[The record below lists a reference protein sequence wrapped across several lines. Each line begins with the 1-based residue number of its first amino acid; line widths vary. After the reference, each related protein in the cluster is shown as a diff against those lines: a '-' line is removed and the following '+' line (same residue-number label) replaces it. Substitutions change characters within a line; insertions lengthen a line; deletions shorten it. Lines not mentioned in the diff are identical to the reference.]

1 MRKGYIIKTNAYL
14 LVLSQVCLD
23 GHWNGVTLQFAS
35 VQQLLQEEPVSLSPL
50 NQVGWHFWRTA
61 HPRLIKERVYNPVA
75 VYKGMQPLYNIPN
88 LECILDYLWIS
99 KRNPGK
105 KKKKNSMVR
114 SNGGDNSYVHCHV
127 PTTNVYI

>member
-1 MRKGYIIKTNAYL
+1 MRKGYTIKTNAYL

-23 GHWNGVTLQFAS
+23 GHWNGVALQFAS

-61 HPRLIKERVYNPVA
+61 HPRLIKDRVYNPVA
-75 VYKGMQPLYNIPN
+75 VYKGMQPPVQY
-88 LECILDYLWIS
+88 S
-99 KRNPGK
+99 KFRVHSRVFMDLK
-105 KKKKNSMVR
+105 KKSRQKKNSMGR
-114 SNGGDNSYVHCHV
+114 SNGGDNSCVHCHV